1 MATIPNEKEC
11 LIRIVCREI
20 VSDIAEM
27 LSRMTIEELYNFRYL
42 PFVDTWLET
51 LYDNQVWFSVP
62 SIYMKKVKK
71 EFMEKVIDR
80 VVNQYGR

>member
-27 LSRMTIEELYNFRYL
+27 LSRMTMKELYDFRYL
-42 PFVDTWLET
+42 PFVDIWCET
-51 LYDNQVWFSVP
+51 LDENENWFSISP
-62 SIYMKKVKK
+62 IYMKKVKK
-71 EFMEKVIDR
+71 EFMEKVIDE
-80 VVNQYGR
+80 VVNQYAR